1 MQQARKSARQRK
13 RELQVKRIKR
23 TMITVAVTTVAGIM
37 AAAYCT
43 ALTYTKPEPEPEQAA
58 EITTEAVELVDMQPV
73 TTVRVNDPDNDIYPY
88 NTISRDW
95 GAGDLDGFV
104 YYKIPESYSMYGGCL
119 PEIVQI
125 YTYCTCKQYEVDYAT
140 ILAMIEAESGYQ
152 WDATA
157 DDATGYMQ
165 IIPEYHKDRMN
176 KIGVQNVDN
185 PYQNIRTGVDCVAE
199 LLKKYQNN
207 YHKALTAYRWGPTG
221 AERNYFSKKKYT
233 CEYAEAVLEKASR
246 IKRELEQEQ

>member
-13 RELQVKRIKR
+13 RELQIKRIKR
-23 TMITVAVTTVAGIM
+23 TMITVAVVAAAGIM
-37 AAAYCT
+37 AATYCT
-43 ALTYTKPEPEPEQAA
+43 AFTYTKPGPEPQQTA

-125 YTYCTCKQYEVDYAT
+125 YTYCTCKQYEVDYIT

-185 PYQNIRTGVDCVAE
+185 PYQNIRTGVDCMAE
-199 LLKKYQNN
+199 LLKKYRNN

-233 CEYAEAVLEKASR
+233 CEYAEAVLEKTSR

>member
-23 TMITVAVTTVAGIM
+23 TMVTVVIAVTAGIM
-37 AAAYCT
+37 TVAYCT
-43 ALTYTKPEPEPEQAA
+43 ALTYTQPEPEPEQVA

-73 TTVRVNDPDNDIYPY
+73 TTVRANDPDNDIYPY

-95 GAGDLDGFV
+95 GTGDLDGFI

-119 PEIVQI
+119 PEVVQI
-125 YTYCTCKQYEVDYAT
+125 YTYCTCKQYEVDYTT

-165 IIPEYHKDRMN
+165 IIPEYHKERMN

-185 PYQNIRTGVDCVAE
+185 PYQNIRTGVDCMAE

-221 AERNYFSKKKYT
+221 AERNYFSQKKYT

>member
-23 TMITVAVTTVAGIM
+23 TMITVAVVAAAGIM
-37 AAAYCT
+37 AATYCT
-43 ALTYTKPEPEPEQAA
+43 AFTYTKPGPEPQQTA

-119 PEIVQI
+119 PEVVQI
-125 YTYCTCKQYEVDYAT
+125 YTYCTCKQYGVNYTT

-152 WDATA
+152 WDAA
-157 DDATGYMQ
+157 AGDATGYMQ
-165 IIPEYHKDRMN
+165 IIPEYHKERMN

-185 PYQNIRTGVDCVAE
+185 PYQNIRTGVDCMAE

-233 CEYAEAVLEKASR
+233 CEYAETVLEKASR